1 MLKFTE
7 AAPTDGFAGEEVD
20 QSGSLLTANAAA
32 CSCLFFFESWP
43 QAHQLSRLI
52 FLDYFFLSFS
62 SREGF
67 RLLGSGYR

>member
-1 MLKFTE
+1 MKPDQGWLIVWLVPEASATGDAKLKFTE

-43 QAHQLSRLI
+43 QAHQLSR
-52 FLDYFFLSFS
+52 
-62 SREGF
+62 
-67 RLLGSGYR
+67 